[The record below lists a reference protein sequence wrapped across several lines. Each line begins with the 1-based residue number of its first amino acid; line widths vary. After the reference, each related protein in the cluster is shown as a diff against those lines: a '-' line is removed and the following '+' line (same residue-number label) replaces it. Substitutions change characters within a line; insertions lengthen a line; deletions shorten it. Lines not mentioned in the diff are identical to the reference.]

1 MMECNKKAEPKN
13 DLYYRLKSSE
23 FCTDFWHIFWCL
35 SLLSGIEL
43 ATNVSFSE
51 KVAVNISTVV
61 QEFLHSITIRFQ
73 HVVGILLATTLSRI
87 LTAGKIFPYLLS
99 FRVLWELFNNKNTFQ
114 FYCLFSTVMHLFL
127 FKNWPKTNEGKFG
140 SALRA
145 LKSPNEI
152 VTKMQNV
159 IKKPSSRWFFPA
171 VKWR

>member
-13 DLYYRLKSSE
+13 DLNYRLKSSE

-99 FRVLWELFNNKNTFQ
+99 FRVLWELFNSKNTFQ

-127 FKNWPKTNEGKFG
+127 FKNWSKTNEGKFG

-159 IKKPSSRWFFPA
+159 IKKPSSR
-171 VKWR
+171 

>member
-13 DLYYRLKSSE
+13 DLNYRLKSSE

-87 LTAGKIFPYLLS
+87 LTAGKNFSIPSLLS
-99 FRVLWELFNNKNTFQ
+99 CTMGTF
-114 FYCLFSTVMHLFL
+114 
-127 FKNWPKTNEGKFG
+127 
-140 SALRA
+140 
-145 LKSPNEI
+145 
-152 VTKMQNV
+152 
-159 IKKPSSRWFFPA
+159 
-171 VKWR
+171 

>member
-23 FCTDFWHIFWCL
+23 FCTDFWHIFWCF

-99 FRVLWELFNNKNTFQ
+99 FRVLWELLTTKILFNSIAFFQ
-114 FYCLFSTVMHLFL
+114 QSCIYFYL
-127 FKNWPKTNEGKFG
+127 KIGPKTNEGKSG
-140 SALRA
+140 SVLRA

-159 IKKPSSRWFFPA
+159 IKKPSSR
-171 VKWR
+171 

>member
-1 MMECNKKAEPKN
+1 MECNKKAEPKN
-13 DLYYRLKSSE
+13 DLNYRLKSSE

-99 FRVLWELFNNKNTFQ
+99 FRVLWELFNSKNTFQ
-114 FYCLFSTVMHLFL
+114 FHCLFFQQSCIYFC
-127 FKNWPKTNEGKFG
+127 FE
-140 SALRA
+140 
-145 LKSPNEI
+145 
-152 VTKMQNV
+152 KMTLN
-159 IKKPSSRWFFPA
+159 
-171 VKWR
+171 KWRKIWISIACVEITKRNCYQNAKCH

>member
-1 MMECNKKAEPKN
+1 MMECNKKQSQKMTWTIDWKVA
-13 DLYYRLKSSE
+13 L

-87 LTAGKIFPYLLS
+87 LTAGKFFHS
-99 FRVLWELFNNKNTFQ
+99 FSPFVYYGNFLIAKILFNSIAFFQ
-114 FYCLFSTVMHLFL
+114 QSCIYFCF
-127 FKNWPKTNEGKFG
+127 E
-140 SALRA
+140 
-145 LKSPNEI
+145 
-152 VTKMQNV
+152 KMTLN
-159 IKKPSSRWFFPA
+159 
-171 VKWR
+171 KWRKIWISIACVEITKRNCYQNAKCH